1 MGTELRRAARGFAP
15 GQTCCVGSA
24 GGLPGPP
31 SQQRLGTW
39 HLAPCMTSASLALW
53 PPCRQAPLFPVAG
66 AVSLS
71 QCGGVGVRGG
81 HLPGVQA
88 GPIRQCILGSR
99 QRWRGEAS
107 SGSSSPTCGSL
118 AVLEGPSRPQRDII
132 RTNSGRVEERVGRK
146 QKSGLSSGRSLPIS
160 LRSVS
165 PSPLPL
171 LLTPCWSPTSIQ
183 PLQSH
188 LLHNSELKVSN
199 LHI

>member
-1 MGTELRRAARGFAP
+1 MLCGICWRAPRPTPPAAAGYMALGALHDLCGLGTGASL
-15 GQTCCVGSA
+15 SA
-24 GGLPGPP
+24 GTPLSSCRSCESFTVRRGGGPGWAPP
-31 SQQRLGTW
+31 RG
-39 HLAPCMTSASLALW
+39 
-53 PPCRQAPLFPVAG
+53 CRQAPSASASWALG
-66 AVSLS
+66 SY
-71 QCGGVGVRGG
+71 GGVRRA
-81 HLPGVQA
+81 LAP
-88 GPIRQCILGSR
+88 LL
-99 QRWRGEAS
+99 
-107 SGSSSPTCGSL
+107 PTCGSL

-188 LLHNSELKVSN
+188 LLHNSELKLSN